1 MSRTTSTVKRW
12 PPARLIV
19 LFVTTVLALAALL
32 YSIYGQRQ
40 TAQLRVTEPSPETFI
55 APVDI
60 EVVDRIATE
69 RERQAARAQIV
80 TVVTSDDALQ
90 QLVVARLATSGLPEE
105 VLGYLV
111 VQYQDP
117 TGLSATELEAVIAEA
132 SSRAEADRQREV
144 KLILERQL
152 VATAVPNDRLTGAAR
167 SAAAAAI
174 QPIMQRLQAGEV
186 IVSEGEPLSEDH
198 LRVLEAV
205 GLYNARNEAFALTAW
220 IVFGCLLLGAILA
233 LPLLFTWA
241 RLRHTITFNQL
252 AYLAAITLL
261 ALAVQR
267 LAFLISPSFLFVSL
281 VAVLVAVLIS
291 ETGALG
297 WAVWLSLATAVLV
310 PSAPLTSF
318 AVVLIGAVTATLI
331 MVRVATTRLGLLLAA
346 TGGGL
351 ASAAVFAALTIVSG
365 GVSTLGTFTQVSLL
379 IAGGIIAGIGSL
391 GLLPLAESVFGFL
404 TDFRLTELSSPTSPL
419 LQKLLLGAPGT
430 YQHSLIISNLVE
442 QATTNIGGNAL
453 LARVGALYHDV
464 GKLKRPHFFIENQ
477 FSNDN
482 PHDSISPHLSYLIVT
497 SHVRDSVE
505 LLREHR
511 LPRALEAFA
520 TTHHGTT
527 VLAYFYKRALE
538 DTAALDELNF
548 RYSGPKPRT
557 KETAVLMLADS
568 IESASRTLVDPTPNK
583 IRGLIDGIV
592 EQRLQDQQLS
602 ESPLNFNDLEVIA
615 TTFERM
621 MTAILHRRISYPSA
635 EEIQGLKSGGSS
647 RRNEPV
653 RAG

>member
-1 MSRTTSTVKRW
+1 MSRTTSTVRRW

-69 RERQAARAQIV
+69 RERQAARAQIE

-90 QLVVARLATSGLPEE
+90 QLVVARLASSGLPEE

-174 QPIMQRLQAGEV
+174 QPIMQRLQAGEF

-297 WAVWLSLATAVLV
+297 WAVWLGLATAVLV

-318 AVVLIGAVTATLI
+318 AVVLIGAVTATL

-379 IAGGIIAGIGSL
+379 IAGGIMAGIGSL

-505 LLREHR
+505 FLREHR

-621 MTAILHRRISYPSA
+621 MTAILHRRISYPSV

-647 RRNEPV
+647 RRNKPV